1 MTIAAMVS
9 SATADGNASDGNVF
23 DDNVLDGNVLDGNV
37 LDDRDRAVINRLQR
51 GLPIVARP
59 YAAVAAELD
68 LAESE
73 LLVRIQSLLERGV
86 LTRFGPMFQI
96 ERAGGR
102 FTLAAIA
109 VPPERFDEVAAIVNA
124 FPEVAHNYQ
133 RTHHLNMW
141 FVLATATPAQCAEA
155 ITRIEAATGLAVID
169 MPKQREFRVH
179 LYFEA

>member
-1 MTIAAMVS
+1 MNIFATAS
-9 SATADGNASDGNVF
+9 SAAA
-23 DDNVLDGNVLDGNV
+23 DDNSLESNVLESNALDSNALDGT
-37 LDDRDRAVINRLQR
+37 DRAVINRLQH

-59 YAAVAAELD
+59 YAAVAAELG

-73 LLVRIQSLLERGV
+73 LLARIQSLLERGV

-133 RTHHLNMW
+133 RTHRLNMW
-141 FVLATATPAQCAEA
+141 FVLATATPAQCADA